1 MIGSGGW
8 WIGNGPWKQMGRRG
22 RERGGPSLEVE
33 QVKQEKENDGEEYR
47 N

>member
-8 WIGNGPWKQMGRRG
+8 WINGNGPWKQIRRRG
-22 RERGGPSLEVE
+22 SPSLEVE